1 MTTLHFPFSV
11 DLAPSRRYCLAMARF
26 PLDKKI
32 KRFAARFNEAGHSLY
47 VVGGAVRDHLLGIPI
62 EDYDFTTDA
71 RPEEVVSLFR
81 RVIPTG
87 IEHGTVSVHWE
98 GELYEVT
105 TFRSDGAYLDSR
117 HPSHVDF
124 ITSLE
129 EDLKRRDFTIN
140 AFAVDCTS
148 GQIIDLNGGYE
159 DLKARQIRA
168 IGNPEQRFDEDG
180 LRILRAARIAAKID
194 FVIEARTLEAMRAK
208 RDNLLPVSAER
219 IREELFK
226 LVGSDH
232 PRTGLEYLRESG
244 VLSIILP
251 ELMEGDGI
259 EQGGMHRETVL
270 EHAISCCEASVHF
283 TDKPEVRFAALLHDI
298 GKSRTVQQGEG
309 RFTFI
314 GHETVGREM
323 ARAIMLRLKA
333 SGEQTALV
341 EDLVV
346 HHMFFYESSWTDSAV
361 RRFIKRVTLPRL
373 ADLFALRLADHAAIH
388 GSIDGTLLDEL
399 KARIEAIVAEG
410 DALTV
415 KDLAIGGNELMALGI
430 PKGPLIG
437 AVLEYLLE
445 TVLDDPSQN
454 TSARLTTIS
463 ERYFSLIK
471 TS

>member
-1 MTTLHFPFSV
+1 MTTLRIHRGV

-26 PLDKKI
+26 PLTRTI
-32 KRFAARFNEAGHSLY
+32 TRFASRFNEAGHTLY
-47 VVGGAVRDHLLGIPI
+47 VVGGAVRDHLLGMTI
-62 EDYDFTTDA
+62 EDYDFATDA
-71 RPEEVVSLFR
+71 RPEEVVALFR

-87 IEHGTVSVHWE
+87 IEHGTVTVQFD
-98 GELYEVT
+98 GELFEVT

-140 AFAVDCTS
+140 AFAVDCSS
-148 GQIIDLNGGYE
+148 GAIIDMNGGME
-159 DLKARQIRA
+159 DLKARLIRA
-168 IGNPEQRFDEDG
+168 IGDPHLRFDEDG

-194 FVIEARTLEAMRAK
+194 FDIEAHTFKAMCAK
-208 RDNLLPVSAER
+208 RNNLLPVSSER

-226 LVGSDH
+226 LVGSEH
-232 PRTGLEYLRESG
+232 PRKGLEYLKSSG
-244 VLSIILP
+244 VLAIILP
-251 ELMEGDGI
+251 ELLEGNGI

-270 EHAISCCEASVHF
+270 EHAFSCCEAAVRF
-283 TDKPEVRFAALLHDI
+283 TDKAEVRFAALLHDI
-298 GKSRTVQQGEG
+298 GKSRTVKEGDG

-314 GHETVGREM
+314 GHEAVGREM

-333 SGEQTALV
+333 SGQQISLV
-341 EDLVV
+341 EDLVA
-346 HHMFFYESSWTDSAV
+346 HHMFCYESNWTDSAV
-361 RRFIKRVTLPRL
+361 RRFIKRVGLSRL
-373 ADLFALRLADHAAIH
+373 DDLFALRLADQAAIH
-388 GSIDGTLLDEL
+388 GSIDARLLDEL
-399 KARIEAIVAEG
+399 RSRIEAIVAEG
-410 DALTV
+410 DALSI

-430 PKGPLIG
+430 PKGPYIG

-445 TVLDDPSQN
+445 AVLDDPKQN
-454 TSARLTTIS
+454 SRERLLLMG